1 MKKCSRRVFLTNES
15 RAYVAKKMILNLNL
29 DSPTHATRHEME
41 TVLELHAICF
51 RSKLESS
58 FGLG

>member
-15 RAYVAKKMILNLNL
+15 RVRSKKMILNLNL

-41 TVLELHAICF
+41 TSGVACNLLA
-51 RSKLESS
+51 
-58 FGLG
+58 